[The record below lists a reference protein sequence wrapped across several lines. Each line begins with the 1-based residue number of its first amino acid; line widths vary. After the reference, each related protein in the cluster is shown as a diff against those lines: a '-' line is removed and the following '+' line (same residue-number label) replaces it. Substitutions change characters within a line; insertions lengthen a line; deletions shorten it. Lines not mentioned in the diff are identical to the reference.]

1 MSWKN
6 YAWAVVTIAA
16 GLLTMGE
23 LSPAWSN
30 SAVQIQQQTDA
41 AMSMAF
47 AIIPIA
53 LLAMILSIILRL
65 INPGTLGGYSSRS
78 GSTRRSSG
86 STRQTNIN
94 VELARAT
101 AQRQEESRPPQ
112 QTQRREL
119 LELDAATLAP
129 TPQAPPTRPTPP
141 DDPKPVVEKPNKSRW
156 ESLE

>member
-6 YAWAVVTIAA
+6 YAWAVVVIAA
-16 GLLTMGE
+16 GLLTVGE

-30 SAVQIQQQTDA
+30 SAYQIQQQTET

-53 LLAMILSIILRL
+53 MLAMILSIILRL
-65 INPGTLGGYSSRS
+65 INPGTLGSSRGRS
-78 GSTRRSSG
+78 SSTRSSSG

-101 AQRQEESRPPQ
+101 AQRQAESHPPQ

-129 TPQAPPTRPTPP
+129 APQTAPTRPTPP